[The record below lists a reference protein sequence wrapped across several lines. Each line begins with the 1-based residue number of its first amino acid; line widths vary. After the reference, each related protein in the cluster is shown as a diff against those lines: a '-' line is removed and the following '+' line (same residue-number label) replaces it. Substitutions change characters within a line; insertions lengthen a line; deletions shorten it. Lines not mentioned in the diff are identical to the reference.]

1 MLKLDWGD
9 AQIWMGMAEMLYL
22 RNVGNPEEY
31 PRRPTGYP
39 RMNEL
44 NVAAV
49 CAGYAFELLFKVLVK
64 AGRDELPKAEH
75 EPSKAYGDLTP
86 KDKVEI
92 DRIIVEHGWNDPADL
107 LAFLDKDL
115 CDKNRKYWMRL
126 PRGGEAKGVFNF
138 GGRKG
143 MDALKRLH
151 RELSEFAIER
161 IDDRQDV
168 YEDWPGTELR
178 DLPIS
183 FQRK

>member
-1 MLKLDWGD
+1 ME
-9 AQIWMGMAEMLYL
+9 MAEMLYL
-22 RNVGNPEEY
+22 RNVGNPQEY

-64 AGRDELPKAEH
+64 AGRDELPKALH
-75 EPSKAYGDLTP
+75 EPSVAYEHLTRE
-86 KDKVEI
+86 DKVEI
-92 DRIIVEHGWNDPADL
+92 DRIIVDHGWNEPAEL
-107 LAFLDKDL
+107 LGFLDKDL
-115 CDKNRKYWMRL
+115 CDKDRKYWMR
-126 PRGGEAKGVFNF
+126 PPNGGDAKGVFHF
-138 GGRKG
+138 CGRRG

-151 RELSEFAIER
+151 RELSEVAIKR
-161 IDDRQDV
+161 IDDRQV

>member
-9 AQIWMGMAEMLYL
+9 AQIRMGMAEMLYL

-31 PRRPTGYP
+31 PHRPTGYP

-92 DRIIVEHGWNDPADL
+92 DRIIVEHEWNDPADL

-126 PRGGEAKGVFNF
+126 PRGGEAIIRRDREA
-138 GGRKG
+138 GRI
-143 MDALKRLH
+143 RLARRAFEPSGESH
-151 RELSEFAIER
+151 RDTYAAASRQER
-161 IDDRQDV
+161 APR
-168 YEDWPGTELR
+168 G
-178 DLPIS
+178 
-183 FQRK
+183 